1 GAAAALAGAALA
13 AWASALVTRP
23 SRPVPATEAGS
34 TPFSDKILDAA
45 GEATPAADDEAG
57 AAGAAAFS
65 AAGSALGAAAAGAA
79 AASALAA
86 VSILAISCPEVTV
99 LPSPST
105 ISASTPEA
113 GAGTSSTTLSVS
125 ISMRISSASTAAPF
139 CFFQVSRVASETD
152 SDNWGTTTSVIAI
165 VIGSSKDE
173 FEAGRPYLVSTKPL
187 CLDANACSMR
197 AFCCSWCL
205 AR

>member
-1 GAAAALAGAALA
+1 
-13 AWASALVTRP
+13 
-23 SRPVPATEAGS
+23 
-34 TPFSDKILDAA
+34 FSDKILDAA

-65 AAGSALGAAAAGAA
+65 AAGSALGAAAGAA

-173 FEAGRPYLVSTKPL
+173 FEAGRPYLVS
-187 CLDANACSMR
+187 
-197 AFCCSWCL
+197 
-205 AR
+205 